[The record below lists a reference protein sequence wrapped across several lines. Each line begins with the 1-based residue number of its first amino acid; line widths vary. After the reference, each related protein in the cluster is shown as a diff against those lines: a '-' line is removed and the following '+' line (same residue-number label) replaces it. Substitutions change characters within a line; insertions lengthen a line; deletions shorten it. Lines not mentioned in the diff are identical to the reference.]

1 MNATMTQT
9 PLTPTECEQAGRT
22 GGVAAGLAAAL
33 HGVSAA
39 ELAPGRFVAVPADQ
53 LPDGSQT
60 LADNLSVR
68 EGIGY
73 LAVPGERPAPDPRQL
88 LELGRRLAAVRLG
101 VTRRLLDE
109 AVLHLSERSA
119 GGEAL
124 VRKQLVV
131 GTIADAAAQIE
142 LLREYTRTVTGGT
155 SLADLHD
162 RISELDWQV
171 AGLFGAAGYIAD
183 HPARALYV
191 SELVAGSWIAR
202 EALR

>member
-1 MNATMTQT
+1 MSATMTQT
-9 PLTPTECEQAGRT
+9 PLTECEQAGRE
-22 GGVAAGLAAAL
+22 GGLAAGLAAAL
-33 HGVSAA
+33 RGVTAA
-39 ELAPGRFVAVPADQ
+39 ELAPGRFAAVPADQ
-53 LPDGSQT
+53 LPDGARKA
-60 LADNLSVR
+60 ADQLTVR
-68 EGIGY
+68 EEIGY
-73 LAVPGERPAPDPRQL
+73 LAVPGTRPAPDPAQL
-88 LELGRRLAAVRLG
+88 LELGRRLAAARLG
-101 VTRRLLDE
+101 VTRRLLDQ
-109 AVLHLSERSA
+109 AVGHLSERGA

-142 LLREYTRTVTGGT
+142 LLREYARTVAGPT

-202 EALR
+202 EAQR